1 MKTIVLESAK
11 GVKGNKV
18 QLCFSQMVDLGQKAT
33 NVLGLLNASDER
45 FSQSKPRYA
54 WLTAEPTDVKKQFD
68 IDVTDLAEGSELEI
82 GLVDPRMAAYP
93 EVELNIQI
101 VETTEGTPYDVANF
115 ETRAKRAGKDGDF
128 IMKDDL
134 YIYVR
139 TSVVVGT
146 AKHVVLQDTVRKS
159 AGFSAESAIASALN
173 D

>member
-11 GVKGNKV
+11 AVKGGKV
-18 QLCFSQMVDLGQKAT
+18 QLAFSQMVDLGQKAT

-68 IDVTDLAEGSELEI
+68 IDVTGLTEGQELEI

-93 EVELNIQI
+93 DTQLNIQI
-101 VETTEGTPYDVANF
+101 VETVDGTPYDVQNF

-146 AKHVVLQDTVRKS
+146 PKHIVLTDTVRKS
-159 AGFSAESAIASALN
+159 SGFSAESAIASALN